1 MSFGNGLFY
10 NGVSGASGLFLKLDG
25 SNSPMTGN
33 VDFGNNIITKLK
45 SIDQTLACAIGDLS
59 SAGNSVLLL
68 VSDNGNIISL
78 NAENIKSQGGFI
90 ITYNTILNAN
100 YVLLASDYYLSVT
113 GITAIRTITLPTSS
127 AGTIFIIK
135 ANSTAVLVAYLTV
148 VGAGGET
155 FDNAPNSLIS
165 TPYGSKTYV
174 FDGISNWESS

>member
-33 VDFGNNIITKLK
+33 VDFGNNIITRLTG
-45 SIDQTLACAIGDLS
+45 IDQTTTCVIGDFNG
-59 SAGNSVLLL
+59 AGNNVKLKVED
-68 VSDNGNIISL
+68 VSNSITL
-78 NAENIKSQGGFI
+78 NAEKIIFQGGFI
-90 ITYNTILNAN
+90 ITYNTILDAN
-100 YVLLASDYYLSVT
+100 YVLLNGDYYLSVT

-127 AGTIFIIK
+127 GGTIFIIK
-135 ANSTAVLVAYLTV
+135 ANSTAVLVAYLSV
-148 VGAGGET
+148 IGAGGET